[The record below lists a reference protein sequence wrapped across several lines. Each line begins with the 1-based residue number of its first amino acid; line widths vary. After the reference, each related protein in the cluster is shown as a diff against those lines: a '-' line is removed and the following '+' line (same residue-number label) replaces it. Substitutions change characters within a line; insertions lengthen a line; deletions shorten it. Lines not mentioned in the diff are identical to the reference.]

1 MGFSSSLQG
10 PASHEALLARQDA
23 EIRLLENMKRCLG
36 LRIKAEREHAVA
48 LNSFALQAAKNMES
62 VPELSGSTVAR
73 NAIQCCREI
82 HFGNLMFVCLFSMQ
96 SAPISSKILGVR
108 RFKNSY

>member
-36 LRIKAEREHAVA
+36 LRIKADRDYAVA
-48 LNSFALQAAKNMES
+48 LNSFALQGRYSNMS
-62 VPELSGSTVAR
+62 
-73 NAIQCCREI
+73 
-82 HFGNLMFVCLFSMQ
+82 
-96 SAPISSKILGVR
+96 
-108 RFKNSY
+108 